1 MNKTATIICLALA
14 VTGLSPAL
22 ADSGKKKNKAE
33 HAQGARPAHGAPAA
47 RAFVARPAH
56 GAPAIG
62 HAQAAQHASAN
73 ARMHSRS
80 EVVNGGGPA
89 TVRSNHHGVARQAET
104 AAAFRN
110 EGMSPTMAAA
120 RTKSQ
125 RVIGR
130 QQNVN
135 VAPNTNVN
143 VGRNVSV
150 GRNVNGRY
158 VTNGNRVVNFTDAR
172 RSWSREHH
180 HRDWWHNHY
189 SRIVLYGGGYYYW
202 NNGWWY
208 PAYGYDPYYSNYAFD
223 GPIYGY
229 NDLPPG
235 DVVSDTQRAL
245 AEQGYYNGPIDGLMG
260 PGTRGA
266 LRRFQIDHGLAVTA
280 AIDQPTLYSLGL
292 A

>member
-1 MNKTATIICLALA
+1 MSKTATIICLGFAMA
-14 VTGLSPAL
+14 GISPAFG
-22 ADSGKKKNKAE
+22 DSGKQKDKSEHGKA
-33 HAQGARPAHGAPAA
+33 AHGAPAA
-47 RAFVARPAH
+47 HAQVARPAH
-56 GAPAIG
+56 GAPAIE
-62 HAQAAQHASAN
+62 HSQAAQHASAN
-73 ARMHSRS
+73 ARMHARS
-80 EVVNGGGPA
+80 VTVNGGA
-89 TVRSNHHGVARQAET
+89 STTVRSNQHGPARHTET
-104 AAAFRN
+104 AAQVRN
-110 EGMSPTMAAA
+110 ERMSPTMATA

-135 VAPNTNVN
+135 VTPNTNVN
-143 VGRNVSV
+143 VVQ
-150 GRNVNGRY
+150 NGNTRY
-158 VTNGNRVVNFTDAR
+158 VTNGTRVVNFTDAR

-180 HRDWWHNHY
+180 DRGWWGSNY
-189 SRIVLYGGGYYYW
+189 NRFVLYGGGYYYW

-208 PAYGYDPYYSNYAFD
+208 PAYGYDPYYSNYSFD

-245 AEQGYYNGPIDGLMG
+245 AQQGYYRGPIDGLMG

-266 LRRFQIDHGLAVTA
+266 LRRFQMDHGLAVTA